1 MNYEAEEWGA
11 KHTQQQAI
19 KVFHDGVRAGIR
31 AGECFLF
38 FREALLSFGGAQA
51 ARCCCRVR

>member
-1 MNYEAEEWGA
+1 MNYEAEEWGERSN
-11 KHTQQQAI
+11 TQQQAI

-51 ARCCCRVR
+51 ARC